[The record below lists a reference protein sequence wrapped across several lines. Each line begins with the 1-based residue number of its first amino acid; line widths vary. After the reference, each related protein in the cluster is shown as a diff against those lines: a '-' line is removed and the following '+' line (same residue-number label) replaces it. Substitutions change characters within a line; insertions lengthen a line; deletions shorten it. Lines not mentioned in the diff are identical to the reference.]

1 MHGLLPL
8 KDKKSAIQSG
18 CHLAIRLRSSEFLV
32 AITSASLSAPKVMST
47 QLERII
53 RMASLVWVMCI
64 PMIFLNLSLV
74 SKMLERGLIPSNVV
88 TDTLLQNLLSEKST
102 LGAGTLMDSLAM
114 EHLSQSFPRGKS
126 S

>member
-1 MHGLLPL
+1 M
-8 KDKKSAIQSG
+8 
-18 CHLAIRLRSSEFLV
+18 

-47 QLERII
+47 QPERIT
-53 RMASLVWVMCI
+53 RMASLDWVMCI
-64 PMIFLNLSLV
+64 QMIFLNLSHV
-74 SKMLERGLIPSNVV
+74 SKMLERESIPLNVV

-114 EHLSQSFPRGKS
+114 EHLSQSFPLGKS